1 MTMSPASPLPP
12 PPLHPAQADRTHQ
25 ALIMHR
31 RTLLLAAGL
40 TATALPARRSRAA
53 ERLRLGDQRGGFKSL
68 MEAAGVADDTLEWSL
83 FAAAAPLV
91 EALNAGAIDVGGVGD
106 APFAFAR
113 AAGVPVR
120 AIAATRSSGQSTAII
135 VPRASP
141 ITNFADLK
149 GKRVGTG
156 KGSVGHFLT
165 IAARDWAGMRP
176 ADITLVFLSPP
187 DAKAALASGAID
199 AWATWS
205 QYVYLAV
212 EQEGARIVLDGR
224 GIMSGLSYEL
234 ARDDAIIGKA
244 ELITNFVTRL
254 TKALRWGAANVDAYA
269 ETWARETRVPVGVA
283 RATLIARGYVPSPI
297 DQSVITDQQRTIDL
311 YVREHLLPGPLDA
324 AAGFDTAFNQ
334 AAH

>member
-1 MTMSPASPLPP
+1 MIDQQPARDPIHDHEPRISPA
-12 PPLHPAQADRTHQ
+12 PAPIAP
-25 ALIMHR
+25 
-31 RTLLLAAGL
+31 

-269 ETWARETRVPVGVA
+269 ETWAR
-283 RATLIARGYVPSPI
+283 GYVPSPI